1 MPRPP
6 YSEAQREAM
15 RSRILDAAWALLQT
29 HGPKGLST
37 RGIASVVG
45 VSAMALY
52 TYFPNRGAILQ
63 ALAERETASFRAR
76 QRALEV
82 QVAQGADPAT
92 AVRQSLE
99 LFIELEHDHPDLF
112 HLAWVAPEAAPD
124 GNGMERARSRQ
135 QQHVA
140 HLATLIRAGM
150 QSAAFRVRDP
160 FLAAAAVLGAPPN
173 VIPLVVQP
181 GITMSE
187 LAAKAATIPGHSRGS
202 FLQAAA
208 AVAPNSPFAP
218 AGETSLEGLLGLG
231 RYLVR
236 PGETDRQ
243 VLTAMERRF
252 TAEAQ
257 NLDLTGAAAALG
269 ITPYQAIIV
278 ASIVQKEA
286 FTSGA
291 SSAVGM
297 ANAPKVARV
306 IYNRLAA
313 GMALQMDSTVLYAEN
328 RDGGPVSRQDLSLAS
343 PYNTYRTPGLT
354 PTPIC
359 FPSTQALQA
368 ALHPAAGPWLY
379 FVLTSADGA
388 ETFSS
393 TLAQQLQAEAVAR
406 RRGLP

>member
-135 QQHVA
+135 QQHIA

-160 FLAAAAVLGAPPN
+160 FLAAAAVLGMVTFPMILFHN
-173 VIPLVVQP
+173 
-181 GITMSE
+181 GRITDPALRDRLLTEMVP
-187 LAAKAATIPGHSRGS
+187 AAMCYLT
-202 FLQAAA
+202 
-208 AVAPNSPFAP
+208 
-218 AGETSLEGLLGLG
+218 LG
-231 RYLVR
+231 V
-236 PGETDRQ
+236 
-243 VLTAMERRF
+243 
-252 TAEAQ
+252 
-257 NLDLTGAAAALG
+257 
-269 ITPYQAIIV
+269 
-278 ASIVQKEA
+278 
-286 FTSGA
+286 
-291 SSAVGM
+291 
-297 ANAPKVARV
+297 
-306 IYNRLAA
+306 
-313 GMALQMDSTVLYAEN
+313 
-328 RDGGPVSRQDLSLAS
+328 DGGRS
-343 PYNTYRTPGLT
+343 PP
-354 PTPIC
+354 
-359 FPSTQALQA
+359 
-368 ALHPAAGPWLY
+368 
-379 FVLTSADGA
+379 
-388 ETFSS
+388 
-393 TLAQQLQAEAVAR
+393 
-406 RRGLP
+406 

>member
-1 MPRPP
+1 VAAGLGLCALGAGIGWYKSAAGGGRPGP
-6 YSEAQREAM
+6 AVVVSVRPGA
-15 RSRILDAAWALLQT
+15 SFAAVAGLLARQQ
-29 HGPKGLST
+29 
-37 RGIASVVG
+37 VVG
-45 VSAMALY
+45 S
-52 TYFPNRGAILQ
+52 
-63 ALAERETASFRAR
+63 ALAFRLYAFFHGTPTVEAGDYQLPRHDSFA
-76 QRALEV
+76 
-82 QVAQGADPAT
+82 
-92 AVRQSLE
+92 
-99 LFIELEHDHPDLF
+99 
-112 HLAWVAPEAAPD
+112 
-124 GNGMERARSRQ
+124 
-135 QQHVA
+135 
-140 HLATLIRAGM
+140 
-150 QSAAFRVRDP
+150 
-160 FLAAAAVLGAPPN
+160 AAAAVLGAPPN